1 MESYLSGSYSR
12 DTALRPI
19 DDVDIV
25 FVVDPSH
32 WTIFSSVLNPSPRD
46 VLDSFARA
54 IRRRYELSSV
64 YGQRRSV
71 GLKLSGLDVDVVP
84 ALRSIDHSTAI
95 YVPDSRD
102 GSWILSNPRE
112 HARQAT
118 QVNQSREGRLKPLV
132 KLLKLWNNQLPSTAQ
147 VKSFLLETMAV
158 RIFRQYR
165 IPSYSDGLVQFWDHI
180 AYAAG
185 EGTVYEW
192 SSAGIKLASWSTSV
206 PDVAETGG
214 NVAEGLDSGC
224 RQRFVQHAIR
234 SRDRALASLRAR
246 SDASAIA
253 HWRSA
258 FRLS

>member
-1 MESYLSGSYSR
+1 
-12 DTALRPI
+12 
-19 DDVDIV
+19 
-25 FVVDPSH
+25 
-32 WTIFSSVLNPSPRD
+32 
-46 VLDSFARA
+46 
-54 IRRRYELSSV
+54 
-64 YGQRRSV
+64 
-71 GLKLSGLDVDVVP
+71 
-84 ALRSIDHSTAI
+84 
-95 YVPDSRD
+95 
-102 GSWILSNPRE
+102 
-112 HARQAT
+112 
-118 QVNQSREGRLKPLV
+118 
-132 KLLKLWNNQLPSTAQ
+132 